1 MTCPKCG
8 REYQNEGARCPF
20 CAAPQLVQRPPEKPE
35 DSRMSIAPKSRG
47 ICPDCGTEQVGAVY
61 RISSVVAAFL
71 KPKDTDV
78 FVPDRHRCVKK
89 SAAG

>member
-8 REYQNEGARCPF
+8 REYPYESGGCPF
-20 CAAPQLVQRPPEKPE
+20 CVTPLVLQRQSEKPE
-35 DSRMSIAPKSRG
+35 EWRMSVAPKSRG

-61 RISSVVAAFL
+61 QISSVVAAFL
-71 KPKDTDV
+71 KPKYKDA

-89 SAAG
+89 AATG

>member
-8 REYQNEGARCPF
+8 REHQNESGRCPS
-20 CAAPQLVQRPPEKPE
+20 CSAPLIIPSQQEKHE
-35 DSRMSIAPKSRG
+35 ESRMIVAPKSAG
-47 ICPDCGTEQVGAVY
+47 ICPDCGTEQLGAVY

-71 KPKDTDV
+71 KPKYQDT
-78 FVPDRHRCVKK
+78 FVPDRHRCVRK